1 MDALKLDFLSDGRKR
16 WPGYLALTVGLS
28 AILLVAWRY
37 QDENRK
43 VFQLEKLVASVRSE
57 RLSRLAPLPV
67 EKDSE
72 QTALETAQAKAIIL
86 ELNLPW
92 KDLFEAIESYRKD
105 DIAVL
110 SIEPDA
116 QKGLVRINVE
126 AKSLDSVT
134 AYMIYLQK
142 IPLFRDVE
150 LVSHQIQEQDSQQPV
165 RLMLQ
170 ASWGP
175 RS

>member
-67 EKDSE
+67 EKNSE

-116 QKGLVRINVE
+116 QKGLVRINAE

-134 AYMIYLQK
+134 AQKSLACWPENWRCRLQ
-142 IPLFRDVE
+142 
-150 LVSHQIQEQDSQQPV
+150 
-165 RLMLQ
+165 
-170 ASWGP
+170 
-175 RS
+175 